1 MYTAEECYYRQIIS
15 MESIME
21 DVEIFLSRLAA
32 EDKLYAETAKKLG
45 DADIKDRFSLAGA
58 IAEKGSPASYKV
70 YVSNEDIVNETVD
83 EIKAVFTEAAEEDSE
98 IKVEFI
104 VDEFLNLID
113 DKARITADSK
123 PRTLVHRDGEL
134 HPTVHIWMI
143 KRRDGGIFVLLQKR
157 SHEKDINP
165 DCYDVSAAGHVSQG
179 EEFRHTALKEVH
191 EELGLDIDRS
201 KLEFIGLKKAEY
213 TKGDIHDNEL
223 VAVYICREHIEI
235 EDLTLQSSEVS
246 EVCWAE
252 IDELLSVMKYEDIPN
267 CISLEELDMIKK
279 AVF

>member
-1 MYTAEECYYRQIIS
+1 MGKREI
-15 MESIME
+15 MEKIME
-21 DVEIFLSRLAA
+21 DVEIFLSRLAP

-45 DADIKDRFSLAGA
+45 SADITDRFTLAGA
-58 IAEKGSPASYKV
+58 VAEKGAPASYKV
-70 YVSNEDIVNETVD
+70 YISDEDIQNDTID
-83 EIKAVFTEAAEEDSE
+83 DIKAVFAEAAEENDD
-98 IKVEFI
+98 IRVEFI
-104 VDEFLNLID
+104 SDEFLNLID
-113 DKARITADSK
+113 DKARITAESK
-123 PRTLVHRDGEL
+123 PRTLVHRDGDL

-157 SHEKDINP
+157 AHEKDINP

-179 EEFRHTALKEVH
+179 EEFRHTALKEVR
-191 EELGLDIDRS
+191 EELGLDMDRS
-201 KLEFIGLKKAEY
+201 KLEFIGLKRAEY

-223 VAVYICREHIEI
+223 VAVYICREKINI
-235 EDLTLQSSEVS
+235 EDLVLQSSEVS

-252 IDELLSVMKYEDIPN
+252 IDELLCVMKYEDIPN

>member
-1 MYTAEECYYRQIIS
+1 
-15 MESIME
+15 ME
-21 DVEIFLSRLAA
+21 DVEIFLSKLST
-32 EDKLYAETAKKLG
+32 EEKLYAETAKKL
-45 DADIKDRFSLAGA
+45 DIPEINDKFTLAGA

-70 YVSNEDIVNETVD
+70 YISNEEIQNKAIDD
-83 EIKAVFTEAAEEDSE
+83 IKAVFTEAAEDN
-98 IKVEFI
+98 KDLRVEFI

-113 DKARITADSK
+113 DRARITADSK

-143 KRRDGGIFVLLQKR
+143 KRRDMGVFVLLQKR
-157 SHEKDINP
+157 AHEKDINP

-191 EELGLDIDRS
+191 EELGLDINRS
-201 KLEFIGLKKAEY
+201 QLEFIGLKKSEY
-213 TKGDIHDNEL
+213 SKGDIHDNEL
-223 VAVYICREHIEI
+223 VAVYICRENINI

-252 IDELLSVMKYEDIPN
+252 IDELISIMKYEDIPN
-267 CISLEELDMIKK
+267 CISRDELDMIKK

>member
-1 MYTAEECYYRQIIS
+1 
-15 MESIME
+15 ME
-21 DVEIFLSRLAA
+21 DVEIFLSKLST
-32 EDKLYAETAKKLG
+32 EEKLYAETAKKLG
-45 DADIKDRFSLAGA
+45 NAEINDKFTLAGA
-58 IAEKGSPASYKV
+58 IAENGAPASYKV
-70 YVSNEDIVNETVD
+70 FISNEDIKSETID
-83 EIKAVFTEAAEEDSE
+83 DIKAVFTEAAEQNKD

-104 VDEFLNLID
+104 IDEFLNLID

-143 KRRDGGIFVLLQKR
+143 KRRDMGVFVLLQKR
-157 SHEKDINP
+157 AHEKDINP

-179 EEFRHTALKEVH
+179 EEFRHTALKEVR
-191 EELGLDIDRS
+191 EELGLDINRS
-201 KLEFIGLKKAEY
+201 QLEFIGLKKSEY
-213 TKGDIHDNEL
+213 NKGDIHDNEL
-223 VAVYICREHIEI
+223 VAVYICRENINI

-252 IDELLSVMKYEDIPN
+252 IDELISIMKYEDIPN
-267 CISLEELDMIKK
+267 CISHKELDMIKK

>member
-1 MYTAEECYYRQIIS
+1 
-15 MESIME
+15 ME
-21 DVEIFLSRLAA
+21 DVEIFLSRLAT
-32 EDKLYAETAKKLG
+32 EDRLYAETAKKLG
-45 DADIKDRFSLAGA
+45 ITEIKDRFQLAGA
-58 IAEKGSPASYKV
+58 IAEKGAPASYKV
-70 YVSNEDIVNETVD
+70 YISNEDTVNAAVND
-83 EIKAVFTEAAEEDSE
+83 IKSVFAEAAEENKD

-104 VDEFLNLID
+104 IDEFLNLID
-113 DKARITADSK
+113 DRARITADSK

-143 KRRDGGIFVLLQKR
+143 KRRDMGVFVLLQKR
-157 SHEKDINP
+157 AHEKEINP

-179 EEFRHTALKEVH
+179 EEFRHTALKEVR

-201 KLEFIGLKKAEY
+201 KLEFIGLKRSEY

-223 VAVYICREHIEI
+223 VAVYICRENINI

-252 IDELLSVMKYEDIPN
+252 IDELISVMKYEDIPN
-267 CISLEELDMIKK
+267 CISRKELDMIKK

>member
-1 MYTAEECYYRQIIS
+1 MD
-15 MESIME
+15 

-32 EDKLYAETAKKLG
+32 EEKLYAETAKKLG
-45 DADIKDRFSLAGA
+45 IPEITDKFGLAGA
-58 IAEKGSPASYKV
+58 VAEKGAPASYKV
-70 YVSNEDIVNETVD
+70 YISNENIPNDTID
-83 EIKAVFTEAAEEDSE
+83 DIKAVFAEAAEENKDV
-98 IKVEFI
+98 KVEFI

-143 KRRDGGIFVLLQKR
+143 KRRDMGVFVLLQKR
-157 SHEKDINP
+157 AHEKDINP

-201 KLEFIGLKKAEY
+201 KLEFIGLKRSEY
-213 TKGDIHDNEL
+213 NKDGIHDNEL
-223 VAVYICREHIEI
+223 VAVYICREKINI

-252 IDELLSVMKYEDIPN
+252 IDELISVMKYEDIPN
-267 CISLEELDMIKK
+267 CISHKELDMIKK

>member
-1 MYTAEECYYRQIIS
+1 
-15 MESIME
+15 ME
-21 DVEIFLSRLAA
+21 DVEIFLSKLSTD
-32 EDKLYAETAKKLG
+32 EKLYAETAKKL
-45 DADIKDRFSLAGA
+45 DIPEINDKFTLAGA

-70 YVSNEDIVNETVD
+70 YISNEEIQNKAIDDIKV
-83 EIKAVFTEAAEEDSE
+83 VFTEAAEENKDVR
-98 IKVEFI
+98 VEFI

-113 DKARITADSK
+113 DRARITADSK

-143 KRRDGGIFVLLQKR
+143 KRRDMGVFVLLQKR
-157 SHEKDINP
+157 AHEKDINP

-191 EELGLDIDRS
+191 EELGLDINRS
-201 KLEFIGLKKAEY
+201 QLEFIGLKKSEY
-213 TKGDIHDNEL
+213 SKGDIHDNEL
-223 VAVYICREHIEI
+223 VAVYICRENINI

-252 IDELLSVMKYEDIPN
+252 IDELISIMKYEDIPN
-267 CISLEELDMIKK
+267 CISRDELDMIKK

>member
-1 MYTAEECYYRQIIS
+1 
-15 MESIME
+15 ME
-21 DVEIFLSRLAA
+21 DFEIFLSRLAS
-32 EDKLYAETAKKLG
+32 EEKLYEETAKKLG
-45 DADIKDRFSLAGA
+45 AADITDRYTLSGA
-58 IAEKGSPASYKV
+58 IAQKGAPASYKV
-70 YVSNEDIVNETVD
+70 YISDEDIDNSAID
-83 EIKAVFTEAAEEDSE
+83 DIKSAFTDAAEENPE
-98 IKVEFI
+98 ISVEFI
-104 VDEFLNLID
+104 SDEFLNLID
-113 DKARITADSK
+113 DKARITAESK
-123 PRTLVHRDGEL
+123 PRTLVHRDGDL

-179 EEFRHTALKEVH
+179 EEFRHTALKEVR

-201 KLEFIGLKKAEY
+201 QLEFIGLKKAEF
-213 TKGDIHDNEL
+213 KKDGIDDNEL

-267 CISLEELDMIKK
+267 CISLDELDMIKK

>member
-1 MYTAEECYYRQIIS
+1 MQANAE
-15 MESIME
+15 MERIME
-21 DVEIFLSRLAA
+21 DVEIFLSRLATA
-32 EDKLYAETAKKLG
+32 EKLYAETAKKL
-45 DADIKDRFSLAGA
+45 DAPDINDKFTLAGA

-70 YVSNEDIVNETVD
+70 YVSNEETENAAVD
-83 EIKAVFTEAAEEDSE
+83 EIKAVFTEAAEENPE
-98 IKVEFI
+98 INVEFI

-157 SHEKDINP
+157 AHEKDINP

-179 EEFRHTALKEVH
+179 EEFRHAALKEVH
-191 EELGLDIDRS
+191 EELGLDINRS
-201 KLEFIGLKKAEY
+201 QLEFIGLKRAEY
-213 TKGDIHDNEL
+213 SKGDIHDNEL
-223 VAVYICREHIEI
+223 VAVYICRVPIEI

-246 EVCWAE
+246 EVGWAE

-267 CISLEELDMIKK
+267 CISLKELDMIKK

>member
-1 MYTAEECYYRQIIS
+1 
-15 MESIME
+15 ME
-21 DVEIFLSRLAA
+21 DVEIYLSRLAT

-45 DADIKDRFSLAGA
+45 DSRITDRYTLAGA
-58 IAEKGSPASYKV
+58 IADKGAPASYKL
-70 YVSNEDIVNETVD
+70 YISDEETENEAVS
-83 EIKAVFTEAAEEDSE
+83 EIKAVFAEAAEENKD
-98 IKVEFI
+98 IAVECI
-104 VDEFLNLID
+104 SDEFLNLID

-123 PRTLVHRDGEL
+123 PRSLVHRDGEL

-143 KRRDGGIFVLLQKR
+143 KRRDMGVFVLLQKR
-157 SHEKDINP
+157 AHEKQINP
-165 DCYDVSAAGHVSQG
+165 DCYDVSAAGHVTQG
-179 EEFRHTALKEVH
+179 EEFRHTALKEVR

-201 KLEFIGLKKAEY
+201 KLKFIGLKRACY
-213 TKGDIHDNEL
+213 SKGDINDNEL
-223 VAVYICREHIEI
+223 VAVYICREDINI

-252 IDELLSVMKYEDIPN
+252 IDELLSIMKYEDVPN

>member
-1 MYTAEECYYRQIIS
+1 
-15 MESIME
+15 ME
-21 DVEIFLSRLAA
+21 DVEIFLSKLSTD
-32 EDKLYAETAKKLG
+32 EKLYAETAKKL
-45 DADIKDRFSLAGA
+45 DIPEINDKFALAGA

-70 YVSNEDIVNETVD
+70 YISNEEIQNKAIDD
-83 EIKAVFTEAAEEDSE
+83 IKAVFTEAAEENKD
-98 IKVEFI
+98 IRVEFI

-113 DKARITADSK
+113 DRARITADSK

-143 KRRDGGIFVLLQKR
+143 KRRDMGVFVLLQKR
-157 SHEKDINP
+157 AHEKDINP

-191 EELGLDIDRS
+191 EELGLDINRS
-201 KLEFIGLKKAEY
+201 QLEFIGLKKSEY
-213 TKGDIHDNEL
+213 SNGDIHDNEL
-223 VAVYICREHIEI
+223 VAVYICRENINI

-252 IDELLSVMKYEDIPN
+252 IDELISIMKYEDIPN
-267 CISLEELDMIKK
+267 CISRDELDMIKK

>member
-1 MYTAEECYYRQIIS
+1 
-15 MESIME
+15 ME
-21 DVEIFLSRLAA
+21 DVEIFLSRLAT
-32 EDKLYAETAKKLG
+32 EDRLYAETAKKLG
-45 DADIKDRFSLAGA
+45 ITEIKDRFQLAGA
-58 IAEKGSPASYKV
+58 IAEKGAPASYKV
-70 YVSNEDIVNETVD
+70 HISNEDTVNAAVND
-83 EIKAVFTEAAEEDSE
+83 IKSVFAEAAEENKD

-104 VDEFLNLID
+104 IDEFLNLID
-113 DKARITADSK
+113 DRARITADSK

-143 KRRDGGIFVLLQKR
+143 KRRDMGVFVLLQKR
-157 SHEKDINP
+157 AHEKEINP

-179 EEFRHTALKEVH
+179 EEFRHTALKEVR

-201 KLEFIGLKKAEY
+201 KLEFIGLKRSEY

-223 VAVYICREHIEI
+223 VAVYICRENINI

-252 IDELLSVMKYEDIPN
+252 IDELISVMKYEDIPN
-267 CISLEELDMIKK
+267 CISRKELDMIKK